1 MERITLHISGMMCSA
16 CVARVERALASMPGV
31 SKARVSL
38 ASKTAKVAFDEAQAS
53 RADLVH
59 AIEKAGYGVSDE
71 PQPGNSPAKIAAIA
85 LGAIALWLIVS
96 ILGFDLSGT
105 DFPLATSGMGYGML
119 FVVGVLTSF
128 HCVAM
133 CGGINISQCMPASAA
148 AAGPA
153 AKPRRKRSSFA
164 ALKPTLLYNA
174 GRVASY
180 TIIGTVVGALG
191 ATLSLS
197 LAARS
202 AIQLVAGV
210 FMLFMALSMLGV
222 VPGVATLG
230 ARTKA
235 AMGKI
240 LPTKRNGAG
249 VGAGSGAGSDAG
261 ATEATSTA
269 NSATATD
276 AATEQP
282 TGAPTPKRPRRI
294 PRGPLVT
301 GLLSGF
307 MPCGPLQAMQL
318 YALGTGSALAGG
330 ASMLCFALGT
340 VPLMLGL
347 GAIAGSLSRRFARKA
362 MTAGACVVMVM
373 GLFMTANGWALAG
386 LPSVQLPNAG
396 QALASAF
403 GGSCCSSGSQ
413 ATSGCCASGSAS
425 QSGCCAS
432 GSNGDSANSNGSSSS
447 GSSSSGGNSS
457 GSSSSS
463 NSNGSSS
470 SNSSSSKKSSSG
482 AVATMGDGVQ
492 TVETSLSGG
501 YTPITVTVGTPVK
514 WTISATKKTLT
525 SCNRTIEIPE
535 FEIEKTLS
543 AGDNVIEFTP
553 TKAGTFTY
561 TCWMGMI
568 RSTITVTEA

>member
-1 MERITLHISGMMCSA
+1 MERISLHISGMMCSA
-16 CVARVERALASMPGV
+16 CVANVERALSAVPGV
-31 SKARVSL
+31 SKARVNL
-38 ASKTAKVAFDEAQAS
+38 AKKSARVTFDEQRAS
-53 RADLVH
+53 RADLVR
-59 AIEKAGYGVSDE
+59 AVEEAGYTVSDE
-71 PQPGNSPAKIAAIA
+71 AQPGNSPAKVAAIA
-85 LGAIALWLIVS
+85 LAAVAIWLIVS

-148 AAGPA
+148 SGSAAAAGASPQERG
-153 AKPRRKRSSFA
+153 AKPRRKRPSFTA
-164 ALKPTLLYNA
+164 FKPTLLYNI

-180 TIIGTVVGALG
+180 TVIGAVVGALG

-202 AIQLVAGV
+202 AIQLVAGA
-210 FMLFMALSMLGV
+210 FMLLMALSMLGL
-222 VPGVATLG
+222 VPGLATLF
-230 ARTKA
+230 ARAKSA
-235 AMGKI
+235 IGKV
-240 LPTKRNGAG
+240 LPQKRNSANGADMTS
-249 VGAGSGAGSDAG
+249 AAAEASGAMS
-261 ATEATSTA
+261 EAPA
-269 NSATATD
+269 SA
-276 AATEQP
+276 
-282 TGAPTPKRPRRI
+282 PKRPRRI
-294 PRGPLVT
+294 LQGPLVV

-318 YALGTGSALAGG
+318 YALGSGSALAGG

-347 GAIAGSLSRRFARKA
+347 GAVAGSLSRHFARKA

-396 QALASAF
+396 QAIASVI
-403 GGSCCSSGSQ
+403 GSS
-413 ATSGCCASGSAS
+413 CCASGSQTTSSCCASGPSS

-432 GSNGDSANSNGSSSS
+432 GSSANESDSASSGSSSS
-447 GSSSSGGNSS
+447 GSSSG
-457 GSSSSS
+457 
-463 NSNGSSS
+463 NSNGSNSGSPSSSNGSS
-470 SNSSSSKKSSSG
+470 SNSSSPKKSASG
-482 AVATMGDGVQ
+482 ATATMGDGVQ
-492 TVETSLSGG
+492 TVETTLSGS
-501 YTPITVTVGTPVK
+501 YTPITVVAGTPVK

-535 FEIEKTLS
+535 FDIEKTLS

>member
-1 MERITLHISGMMCSA
+1 MRYEFYMKKEPNMERITLHITGMTCSA
-16 CVARVERALASMPGV
+16 CTARVERALTGVPGV
-31 SKARVSL
+31 AKARVNL
-38 ASKTAKVAFDEAQAS
+38 AAKNARVDFDERLAS
-53 RADLVH
+53 RADLVR
-59 AIEKAGYGVSDE
+59 AIEAAGYGVSDE
-71 PQPGNSPAKIAAIA
+71 AQPGNSPAKIAAVA
-85 LGAIALWLIVS
+85 LGAVAIWLIVS

-105 DFPLATSGMGYGML
+105 DFPLASSGMGYGML

-148 AAGPA
+148 AGGSGAKARASAAAGA
-153 AKPRRKRSSFA
+153 AGRSDAEAEAAADTAGAGTESAKPRRKRPSFA
-164 ALKPTLLYNA
+164 ALKPSLLYNA

-180 TIIGTVVGALG
+180 TVIGTVVGALG
-191 ATLSLS
+191 TTLSLS

-210 FMLFMALSMLGV
+210 FMLLMALSMLGV
-222 VPGVATLG
+222 VPGVATLA
-230 ARTKA
+230 ARVKA
-235 AMGKI
+235 A
-240 LPTKRNGAG
+240 A
-249 VGAGSGAGSDAG
+249 S
-261 ATEATSTA
+261 TSTA
-269 NSATATD
+269 NA
-276 AATEQP
+276 QMR
-282 TGAPTPKRPRRI
+282 KRPRRV

-347 GAIAGSLSRRFARKA
+347 GAVAGSLSRRFARKA

-373 GLFMTANGWALAG
+373 GLFMTASGWALAG
-386 LPSVQLPNAG
+386 LPSVQMPNAG
-396 QALASAF
+396 QAIATAL

-413 ATSGCCASGSAS
+413 TASGCCSGGSAS

-432 GSNGDSANSNGSSSS
+432 GSGSSSSSSNGSSAS
-447 GSSSSGGNSS
+447 GSSSSNGG
-457 GSSSSS
+457 
-463 NSNGSSS
+463 SS
-470 SNSSSSKKSSSG
+470 SNSSSSSSNSKQSSSG
-482 AVATMGDGVQ
+482 AVSTMGDDVQ
-492 TVETSLSGG
+492 TVETSLSSG

-535 FEIEKTLS
+535 FDIEKTLS
-543 AGDNVIEFTP
+543 TGDNVIEFTP

-568 RSTITVTEA
+568 RSTITVKEA

>member
-1 MERITLHISGMMCSA
+1 MERITLHVTGMMCSA
-16 CVARVERALASMPGV
+16 CVARVERALAAVPGV
-31 SKARVSL
+31 SKARVNL
-38 ASKTAKVAFDEAQAS
+38 ASKSAKVTFDEKQVS
-53 RADLVH
+53 RADLVR
-59 AIEKAGYGVSDE
+59 AIEDAGYGVSDE
-71 PQPGNSPAKIAAIA
+71 PQPGTSPAKIAAVA
-85 LGAIALWLIVS
+85 LGAVAIWLIVS

-119 FVVGVLTSF
+119 FVVGVLTSL

-148 AAGPA
+148 AGAGENAGEAA
-153 AKPRRKRSSFA
+153 AKPRCKRSSFA

-202 AIQLVAGV
+202 AIQLIAGV

-222 VPGVATLG
+222 IPGVATLG
-230 ARTKA
+230 ARAKA
-235 AMGKI
+235 VMGNI
-240 LPTKRNGAG
+240 LPTKRDGASTSTS
-249 VGAGSGAGSDAG
+249 AAASAANNAS
-261 ATEATSTA
+261 ATEAA
-269 NSATATD
+269 NDQS
-276 AATEQP
+276 
-282 TGAPTPKRPRRI
+282 TGAPAPKRPRRI
-294 PRGPLVT
+294 LRGPLVV

-318 YALGTGSALAGG
+318 YALGSGSALAGG
-330 ASMLCFALGT
+330 TSMLCFALGT

-347 GAIAGSLSRRFARKA
+347 GAVAGSLSRHFARKA
-362 MTAGACVVMVM
+362 MTAGACIVIVM

-396 QALASAF
+396 QALASVL
-403 GGSCCSSGSQ
+403 GSSCCASGSQ
-413 ATSGCCASGSAS
+413 ATSGCCASGSTS
-425 QSGCCAS
+425 QNGCCTS
-432 GSNGDSANSNGSSSS
+432 GSSSSSTNSNGSSSS
-447 GSSSSGGNSS
+447 DSSGSNGGNSSSSSNSS
-457 GSSSSS
+457 GSSSGSS
-463 NSNGSSS
+463 N
-470 SNSSSSKKSSSG
+470 SKKSSSG
-482 AVATMGDGVQ
+482 ATATMGDGVQ
-492 TVETSLSGG
+492 TVETSLSSG
-501 YTPITVTVGTPVK
+501 YTPISVVAGTPVK

-535 FEIEKTLS
+535 YDIEKTLS

>member
-16 CVARVERALASMPGV
+16 CVARVERALTSVPGV

-59 AIEKAGYGVSDE
+59 AIEAAGYGVSDE

-85 LGAIALWLIVS
+85 LGAIAIWLIVS

-148 AAGPA
+148 GAGTA

-180 TIIGTVVGALG
+180 TVIGTVVGALG

-210 FMLFMALSMLGV
+210 FMLLMALSMLGV

-230 ARTKA
+230 ARAKA
-235 AMGKI
+235 TMGKI
-240 LPTKRNGAG
+240 LPRRRNGA
-249 VGAGSGAGSDAG
+249 GAGSGAGV
-261 ATEATSTA
+261 TEATSTA
-269 NSATATD
+269 NSATETD

-282 TGAPTPKRPRRI
+282 TGAPAPKRPRRI
-294 PRGPLVT
+294 LRGPLVV

-318 YALGTGSALAGG
+318 YALGSGSALAGG

-347 GAIAGSLSRRFARKA
+347 GAIAGSLSRHFARKA

-396 QALASAF
+396 QALASAL

-413 ATSGCCASGSAS
+413 AASGCCASGSAS

-492 TVETSLSGG
+492 TIETSLSSG

>member
-16 CVARVERALASMPGV
+16 CVARVERALTSVPGV

-59 AIEKAGYGVSDE
+59 AIEAAGYGVSDE

-85 LGAIALWLIVS
+85 LGAIAIWLIVS

-148 AAGPA
+148 GAGTA
-153 AKPRRKRSSFA
+153 AKHRRKRSSFA

-180 TIIGTVVGALG
+180 TVIGTVVGALG

-210 FMLFMALSMLGV
+210 FMLLMALSMLGV

-240 LPTKRNGAG
+240 LPTKRNGTAA
-249 VGAGSGAGSDAG
+249 GAGSNAG

-269 NSATATD
+269 NSATETD

-282 TGAPTPKRPRRI
+282 TGAPAPKRPRRI
-294 PRGPLVT
+294 LRGPLVV

-318 YALGTGSALAGG
+318 YALGSGSALAGG

-347 GAIAGSLSRRFARKA
+347 GAIAGSLSRHFARKA

-396 QALASAF
+396 QALASAL

-413 ATSGCCASGSAS
+413 AASGCCASGSAS

-432 GSNGDSANSNGSSSS
+432 GSNGDSTSSNGSSTSGSS
-447 GSSSSGGNSS
+447 NSSSSSSGNS
-457 GSSSSS
+457 
-463 NSNGSSS
+463 SSS

-492 TVETSLSGG
+492 TVETSLSSG